1 MLVFNISKLF
11 DSEITSSQVEAILRP
26 CLKTFG
32 LLGRGRRSDIHLR
45 VYGVALQWSINELVP
60 DFSWEGVDM
69 TAGDQDESAISKRTV
84 WSQSTSLSKL
94 YSFSSAKIQTWK
106 HQSSHN
112 HQGTRYRELSKRQDI
127 FFLKKSLS
135 LFLKC
140 YTSFGIRK
148 CPLFQI
154 DTWIPEWLATKSF
167 IQLIRSCCYVILVAI
182 FACKILLLWS
192 TNLSFCKN

>member
-1 MLVFNISKLF
+1 MFNISKLF

-127 FFLKKSLS
+127 FFLKK
-135 LFLKC
+135 K
-140 YTSFGIRK
+140 
-148 CPLFQI
+148 P
-154 DTWIPEWLATKSF
+154 F
-167 IQLIRSCCYVILVAI
+167 IIS
-182 FACKILLLWS
+182 
-192 TNLSFCKN
+192 